1 MLNKSDKCKKIGIS
15 KVLVV
20 ALILVFGARVESNT
34 EKKEWLKDREVIEFI
49 SHMHKTHKF
58 SLEYLENNFK
68 KLQYQKVA
76 FKLINP
82 PPKKKKDEIRS
93 WQDYKSRFVTKKVIN
108 NGRSFMIKHRQTLKK
123 ASEKYGVPANVI
135 VGILGVETRYG
146 TVTGNYRVVD
156 TLATFAFENFK
167 RKKFFLNELE
177 HLFLLAR
184 ENKIDINNF
193 KGSYAGALGI
203 PQFMPSSWRNFAV
216 DFDNDGKVNL
226 IKSPADAIGSIANYL
241 SIHGWKPNELSHA
254 PVNPKKNSNPAK
266 FVSSNLK
273 AESSIKDLKKAG
285 IILDSETFPPN
296 LNASL
301 IDLPEKDGSVKYWLA
316 TPNFFAVTKYN
327 RSFMYAAAV
336 FTLAESISPKI

>member
-1 MLNKSDKCKKIGIS
+1 MLFEFKNLKIIGPI
-15 KVLVV
+15 KI
-20 ALILVFGARVESNT
+20 LIMVSLFVFGVQVESKAET
-34 EKKEWLKDREVIEFI
+34 KDWLKDKEVIEFI
-49 SHMHKTHKF
+49 SHMHKNHKF
-58 SLEYLENNFK
+58 SLKYMESNFK
-68 KLQYQKVA
+68 NLEYQKDA

-82 PPKKKKDEIRS
+82 PAKEKRKKIKS
-93 WQDYKSRFVTKKVIN
+93 WQDYKSRFVTKKVID
-108 NGRSFMIKHRQTLKK
+108 NGKSFMIQHSKILEK
-123 ASEKYGVPANVI
+123 ASEQYGVPANVI

-146 TVTGNYRVVD
+146 VVTGDYRVVD

-167 RKKFFLNELE
+167 RKKFFLKELE
-177 HLFLLAR
+177 QLFLLAR
-184 ENKIDINNF
+184 ENKIDVKNF
-193 KGSYAGALGI
+193 KGSFAGALGI

-216 DFDNDGKVNL
+216 DFDNDGKINL
-226 IKSPADAIGSIANYL
+226 MESPADAIGSIANYL

-254 PVNPKKNSNPAK
+254 PINPRKNSNPAN
-266 FVSSNLK
+266 FVSKSLK
-273 AESSIKDLKKAG
+273 AESSVGALKKAG
-285 IILDSETFPPN
+285 IIIDTGLFPPN